1 MAPSVGDADTR
12 WLKTRVVNRLAEI
25 CADDDDELTNYTDAM
40 LMTKDDYDHYY
51 DEYCCFDLA
60 VSLADHLFRLLCYAK
75 RGSGNPY
82 HPMLLET

>member
-1 MAPSVGDADTR
+1 MMRKMRCGIGHNSSKKAKDRTAP
-12 WLKTRVVNRLAEI
+12 
-25 CADDDDELTNYTDAM
+25 NYTDAM